1 MALIKRIINW
11 LIALFRKLFS
21 KKKKKTIKVG
31 KIDKKKKNNNN
42 KANLNTFSDEEL
54 PDYMIIP
61 DHEKEMLLYSI
72 ALLKNFLEDSNT
84 KRKEQDEKKIFKILE
99 EKYNIKP
106 KEILDQKHLESLIK
120 DIDSNDKK
128 EIIDTYSNIIKRDED
143 FKVHLNEID
152 KVINKINSEDIS
164 IIEEN
169 EIDREISNVVNDKK
183 NDNLE
188 EKIDYFNKNVLDIID
203 NIDEYFIKDVIKEYQ
218 KVNYVTVTT
227 TLIDKNYERFL
238 KLEDDFKHHRYN
250 KYYYEREI
258 SKIKHEL
265 NQVKNLKNKKEV
277 NEHILKLRKELY
289 TKSKDKYDLLYNN
302 EIFMNFDKECDLL
315 LDKIN
320 AKVVDIKKEETKE
333 DKKEIDIKKQRQLEN
348 ILLRFKDMELARK
361 YIAFIQEEDLELLD
375 KDENEFIETMYK
387 RFNNELLL
395 DFNFK
400 RNRQKTELV
409 VLFNELNM
417 IINKKTN
424 EPYINLDHINFRME
438 DLVEAVEVKKDNLA
452 KIIDKEETED
462 SIKTGEKIDSLKEK
476 HNVKTKK
483 AE

>member
-1 MALIKRIINW
+1 
-11 LIALFRKLFS
+11 
-21 KKKKKTIKVG
+21 
-31 KIDKKKKNNNN
+31 
-42 KANLNTFSDEEL
+42 
-54 PDYMIIP
+54 
-61 DHEKEMLLYSI
+61 
-72 ALLKNFLEDSNT
+72 
-84 KRKEQDEKKIFKILE
+84 
-99 EKYNIKP
+99 
-106 KEILDQKHLESLIK
+106 
-120 DIDSNDKK
+120 
-128 EIIDTYSNIIKRDED
+128 
-143 FKVHLNEID
+143 
-152 KVINKINSEDIS
+152 
-164 IIEEN
+164 
-169 EIDREISNVVNDKK
+169 
-183 NDNLE
+183 
-188 EKIDYFNKNVLDIID
+188 
-203 NIDEYFIKDVIKEYQ
+203 
-218 KVNYVTVTT
+218 
-227 TLIDKNYERFL
+227 
-238 KLEDDFKHHRYN
+238 
-250 KYYYEREI
+250 
-258 SKIKHEL
+258 
-265 NQVKNLKNKKEV
+265 
-277 NEHILKLRKELY
+277 
-289 TKSKDKYDLLYNN
+289 
-302 EIFMNFDKECDLL
+302 MNFDKECDLL

-333 DKKEIDIKKQRQLEN
+333 EKKEIDIKKQKQLEN

-462 SIKTGEKIDSLKEK
+462 SIKTSEKIDSLKEK